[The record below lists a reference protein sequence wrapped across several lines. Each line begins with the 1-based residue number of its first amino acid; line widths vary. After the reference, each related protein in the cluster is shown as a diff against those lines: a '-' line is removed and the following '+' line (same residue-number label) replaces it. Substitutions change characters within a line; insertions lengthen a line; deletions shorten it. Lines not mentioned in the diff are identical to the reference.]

1 MWACRYTDINTSMLS
16 FKQEPLFAY
25 SGAWKLPRPTQK
37 PTNHNRYNSCN
48 IQLRLLYCC
57 IWFRIVTGSGLM
69 IHICYPWHGDSLRV
83 FKKGISTFE
92 LFKLGKEN
100 LETGCLVI
108 MIWLECELIQIV
120 LIWYNN
126 MLMHCNAIF
135 VSKSVNLSFKI
146 PPICFSHTCQAPA
159 LPSGAVH
166 STATWEPTKSEN
178 YRKLPFSKMYG
189 WPQWLPLWPNCTFL
203 LKSDVP
209 LKARLDTGSI
219 TEGKMRSG
227 NTGGLAQHCIFPVLP
242 TSSSALFCIISQC
255 SVTWRYIP
263 ILLQV

>member
-146 PPICFSHTCQAPA
+146 PPQSASPTPARHQLCLVVPFTQQQLGSQPNLKTIENCHFRRCTVDPNDYHCGPIAPSSWRVTSH
-159 LPSGAVH
+159 
-166 STATWEPTKSEN
+166 
-178 YRKLPFSKMYG
+178 
-189 WPQWLPLWPNCTFL
+189 
-203 LKSDVP
+203 
-209 LKARLDTGSI
+209 
-219 TEGKMRSG
+219 
-227 NTGGLAQHCIFPVLP
+227 
-242 TSSSALFCIISQC
+242 
-255 SVTWRYIP
+255 
-263 ILLQV
+263 